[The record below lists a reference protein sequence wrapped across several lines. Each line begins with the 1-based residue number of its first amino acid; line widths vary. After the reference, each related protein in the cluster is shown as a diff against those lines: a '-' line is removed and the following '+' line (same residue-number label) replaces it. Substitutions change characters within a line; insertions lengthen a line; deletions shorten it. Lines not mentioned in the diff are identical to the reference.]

1 MTHLRATRD
10 DITNLDVDA
19 IVNAANETLL
29 GGAGVDGAIHAA
41 AGRGLYEECRELG
54 GCEPGEA
61 KMTGGYRL
69 PATHV
74 IHTVGPIWR
83 GGGHGEREVLADCY
97 RHSIAL
103 AAGHGLATV
112 AFPCISTGTY
122 GFPQDWAADVAIE
135 ATRAAVEEHPSI
147 REVIFCCYSD
157 YDLELYEERLAAE

>member
-1 MTHLRATRD
+1 MTELRAIRG
-10 DITNLDVDA
+10 DITTLDVDA

-29 GGAGVDGAIHAA
+29 GGSGVDGAIHAA
-41 AGRGLYEECRELG
+41 AGPELRDECRELG

-61 KMTGGYRL
+61 KMTGGHRL

-83 GGGHGEREVLADCY
+83 GGQHGESEVLASCY
-97 RHSIAL
+97 RESIRL

-122 GFPQDWAADVAIE
+122 GYPQDYAADVAV
-135 ATRAAVEEHPSI
+135 AAVREAVAEHRSI

-157 YDLELYEERLAAE
+157 YDLGLYTERLA